1 MEGKIVQIISSPELI
16 QLRLKSLIGYK
27 GVVVAKGENSG
38 FWVQLDKPFLDEEEW
53 FIPSESLQIIGQS

>member
-27 GVVVAKGENSG
+27 GVVVAKGEKSG
-38 FWVQLDKPFLDEEEW
+38 FWVQLDKPF
-53 FIPSESLQIIGQS
+53 